1 MVCQFVIF
9 IIHRRHYKI
18 MLCRVV
24 SNCHLGHLECN
35 ELVGYII
42 GVSSFL
48 TNSNTYLVAVFGKY
62 RHRQTKVKITAG
74 LYTIWCG
81 VNRLGDSG
89 VHTLGDT

>member
-1 MVCQFVIF
+1 
-9 IIHRRHYKI
+9 

-24 SNCHLGHLECN
+24 SNCHLVHLECN

-48 TNSNTYLVAVFGKY
+48 TNSNNYLVAVFAKY
-62 RHRQTKVKITAG
+62 RPRQTKVNIKAW

-89 VHTLGDT
+89 VHTLGDSGVHTLGDT